1 MQLVHTASELAAAS
15 APWRRAAESIALVP
29 TMGNLH
35 DGHLSLVKRA
45 KALADRVVVSVFV
58 NPLQFGPNDDF
69 DRYPRT
75 LEADAARLRAAGADL
90 LFAPSVPEMY
100 PGGYPPAVSLK
111 LLGPLNT
118 ELEGQYR
125 PGHFDGV
132 ATVVNLLFTHV
143 QPTVAVFGEKDWQQ
157 LAVIRQMVRDL
168 ALPVR
173 IEGMA
178 TLREPDG
185 LAMSSRNQY
194 LSVEDRSKAPAIHT
208 ALTAVVAGLKAG
220 RRDFGGL
227 CAEQISALSTQ
238 GFRPQYVE
246 VRKPDLSPPSA
257 EDTEFVIV
265 VAAHLGTT
273 RLIDNL
279 QVRGLAGNKPSVG

>member
-1 MQLVHTASELAAAS
+1 MRLIHTPAEVAAAS
-15 APWRRAAESIALVP
+15 ASWRDAGHSIALVP

-35 DGHLSLVKRA
+35 AGHIRLVDHA

-75 LEADAARLRAAGADL
+75 LQADEARLQAAGADL
-90 LFAPSVPEMY
+90 VFAPSVEEMY

-111 LLGPLNT
+111 VRGALDET
-118 ELEGQYR
+118 LEGHYR

-143 QPTVAVFGEKDWQQ
+143 RPAVAVFGEKDWQQ
-157 LAVIRQMVRDL
+157 LAVIRQMVLDL

-173 IEGMA
+173 VEGVA
-178 TLREPDG
+178 TLREADG

-194 LSVEDRSKAPAIHT
+194 LSTEERARAPAVHA
-208 ALTAVVAGLKAG
+208 ALGRIAAALQSG
-220 RRDFGGL
+220 RRDFASL
-227 CAEQISALSTQ
+227 CSKELLTLKSL
-238 GFRPQYVE
+238 GFRPQYLE
-246 VRKPDLSPPSA
+246 VRAPDLSSPTAASRA
-257 EDTEFVIV
+257 FVIV
-265 VAAHLGTT
+265 AAAYLGST

-279 QVRGLAGNKPSVG
+279 YVRTEP